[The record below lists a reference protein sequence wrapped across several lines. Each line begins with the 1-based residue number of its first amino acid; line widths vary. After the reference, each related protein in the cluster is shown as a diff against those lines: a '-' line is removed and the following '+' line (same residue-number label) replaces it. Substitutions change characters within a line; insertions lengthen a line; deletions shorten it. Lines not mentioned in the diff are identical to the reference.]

1 MEIKLKDQIQ
11 RENSQLDE
19 IKRNRDII
27 RIESEK
33 IKLQLD
39 ALNQQIK
46 DENISN

>member
-19 IKRNRDII
+19 IKRNRDVI
-27 RIESEK
+27 RNESEK